1 MARILVI
8 DDEYTVRRIL
18 RRLLERAG
26 HEVAEASDGSEGIDI
41 CRQAPPNLVITDII
55 MPGKEGLETIRE
67 LRRDFPRIK
76 IIAISGSG
84 YRYLGCAEEFG
95 ALRTFS
101 KPLDGEKMQ
110 KAVKELLEEED
121 QEV

>member
-8 DDEYTVRRIL
+8 DDEYTVRGVL

-26 HEVAEASDGSEGIDI
+26 HEVAEASDGNEGIDL
-41 CRQAPPNLVITDII
+41 CRQAPPSLVITDII
-55 MPGKEGLETIRE
+55 MPGKEGIETIRE
-67 LRRDFPRIK
+67 LHRDFPQIK

-101 KPLDGEKMQ
+101 KPLDGEKLQ
-110 KAVKELLEEED
+110 KAVKELLEEEY